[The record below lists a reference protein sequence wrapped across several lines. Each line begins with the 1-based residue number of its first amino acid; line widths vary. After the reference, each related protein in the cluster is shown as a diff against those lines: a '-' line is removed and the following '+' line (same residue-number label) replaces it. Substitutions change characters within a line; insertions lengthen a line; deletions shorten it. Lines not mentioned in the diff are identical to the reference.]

1 MKILGFGGTVPT
13 SKSLSDI
20 TKAFTDTLEDL
31 KIFTKE
37 KTEEKK
43 ELEIKVAELSADIE
57 KGTVI
62 QQNLSAILGESV
74 K

>member
-1 MKILGFGGTVPT
+1 MKILGFGNNTPV
-13 SKSLSDI
+13 SKSLNDI

-31 KIFTKE
+31 KTFTKE
-37 KTEEKK
+37 KTEEKQ

-57 KGTVI
+57 KGTII